1 MLIPAGSLAPP
12 KSSYAVKGLLTKT
25 MSFARLSINGSYGTY
40 SVVPATAASAACR
53 LQPPGSP
60 GGNGRPSV
68 SDVPCWRAPVAAATA
83 LPDGLARSVAEPD
96 AEFTRACLTG
106 NAVAP
111 SDAGRSLGNRWFAG
125 AAIDHTFPL
134 SSTLVGADIF
144 AERLIGLSSL
154 VDWTAEVGV
163 RRQWC
168 HILSSTRASRAI
180 SPAPSTAMTIGATYA
195 YAAGRR

>member
-1 MLIPAGSLAPP
+1 
-12 KSSYAVKGLLTKT
+12 T
-25 MSFARLSINGSYGTY
+25 MSFARLSINGSYGMY

-60 GGNGRPSV
+60 GCNGRPSV
-68 SDVPCWRAPVAAATA
+68 PDVPCSRAPLAAATA
-83 LPDGLARSVAEPD
+83 LPDGLARSVGEPD

-134 SSTLVGADIF
+134 SSTFVGADIF

-154 VDWTAEVGV
+154 VDWTAEVGG
-163 RRQWC
+163 RRQWSP
-168 HILSSTRASRAI
+168 HIVLDAGVARRFAGA
-180 SPAPSTAMTIGATYA
+180 APSTAMTIGATYA